1 MSATEFIATPRP
13 AGFDTASAAL
23 CSDGWCL
30 LPGLMPDAQIN
41 ALAEDFDPVFE
52 ATPFCKGDFYGNRT
66 KRFGSLLRRSS
77 HTAAFVQHPLI
88 IALVQDALG
97 AHCDTVQL
105 NLTQAIELH
114 PGAPVQFP
122 HRDQDM
128 WPGPKGEIE
137 YLVNVMWPLT
147 AFTRANGGTLI
158 YPRTH
163 RAKALAQEALEDY
176 LVAACDPGTAIVFL
190 GSTLHGA
197 GSNQTH
203 ATRRAIVISY
213 CLGWLK
219 PYENQ
224 WLAYPP
230 SVARHFPPDLA
241 ALVGYA
247 QHRPNLGN
255 YEGVSP
261 SVLLGDLVPEHIA
274 AIDALRPEQVEIVAA
289 HRVFH
294 EGGGGVA

>member
-1 MSATEFIATPRP
+1 MPINDLTPP
-13 AGFDTASAAL
+13 EGFDAASAAL
-23 CSDGWCL
+23 TSEGWCL
-30 LPGLMPDAQIN
+30 LPGLMPDVHVGN
-41 ALAEDFDPVFE
+41 LAADLNPIFD
-52 ATPFCKGDFYGNRT
+52 ATPFCQGDFYGNKT
-66 KRFGSLLRRSS
+66 KRFGSLLKRSG
-77 HTAAFVQHPLI
+77 HAATFVQHPLI
-88 IALVQDALG
+88 MALVQQALG
-97 AHCDTVQL
+97 PYCDTIQL
-105 NLTQAIELH
+105 NLAQAIELH

-128 WPGPKGEIE
+128 WQGPKGEIE

-147 AFTRANGGTLI
+147 SFTRANGGTLI

-163 RAKALAQEALEDY
+163 GVEALVEDVTEDH
-176 LVAACDPGTAIVFL
+176 LVAACDPGSAIVFL

-197 GSNQTH
+197 GANQTT
-203 ATRRAIVISY
+203 ATRQAIVVSY

-230 SVARHFPPDLA
+230 AVARTFSPDLA

-261 SVLLGDLVPEHIA
+261 TILLGDIIPDHIA
-274 AIDALRPEQVEIVAA
+274 ATDALRPEQVDVVAA
-289 HRVFH
+289 HRH
-294 EGGGGVA
+294 AQESGGGEP